1 MALGPYPDV
10 SLTKIAATE
19 EVAAALNSRL
29 TEMTESAAKER
40 AVASA
45 AVASL
50 QQTFTEKKI
59 ERAQAFSRSVKAS
72 QDQLDSVAQHLKD
85 ERAATIVAPA
95 SNVHPITTQGIT
107 PEEAAA
113 AYERKRGRMS
123 IRPQPQKDH
132 LRELSERGVPGRR
145 AREAR
150 GSRRPSPLR
159 RQPAGIAHSADGST
173 MDLQRCCGNGSA
185 HAKMS
190 RREFASY
197 VILTRRRSIA
207 RLQIRSPQV
216 PSTAN
221 GLPAPGGSRRSG
233 VVTSAMYPIT
243 DNPADKGRSGRGCA
257 GACR

>member
-107 PEEAAA
+107 DLALE
-113 AYERKRGRMS
+113 KR
-123 IRPQPQKDH
+123 IP
-132 LRELSERGVPGRR
+132 
-145 AREAR
+145 
-150 GSRRPSPLR
+150 
-159 RQPAGIAHSADGST
+159 
-173 MDLQRCCGNGSA
+173 C
-185 HAKMS
+185 
-190 RREFASY
+190 
-197 VILTRRRSIA
+197 
-207 RLQIRSPQV
+207 
-216 PSTAN
+216 
-221 GLPAPGGSRRSG
+221 
-233 VVTSAMYPIT
+233 
-243 DNPADKGRSGRGCA
+243 
-257 GACR
+257 